1 MSSSPPTR
9 SLGPDVRL
17 TSEALERAAR
27 RPETQFRLTPAAT
40 DALSSARTALDDAD
54 DEFTTGDIDHI
65 LELLY
70 NRSEIYP
77 VNDRFRFTDLAEFDR
92 RYDDEA

>member
-1 MSSSPPTR
+1 MESP
-9 SLGPDVRL
+9 
-17 TSEALERAAR
+17 
-27 RPETQFRLTPAAT
+27 F
-40 DALSSARTALDDAD
+40 D

-70 NRSEIYP
+70 NRSEIYS

-92 RYDDEA
+92 RYHDDDDEA

>member
-1 MSSSPPTR
+1 MKHVRESP
-9 SLGPDVRL
+9 
-17 TSEALERAAR
+17 
-27 RPETQFRLTPAAT
+27 F
-40 DALSSARTALDDAD
+40 D

-77 VNDRFRFTDLAEFDR
+77 VNDRFTDPAKFDR
-92 RYDDEA
+92 RYHEDEA

>member
-1 MSSSPPTR
+1 M
-9 SLGPDVRL
+9 
-17 TSEALERAAR
+17 
-27 RPETQFRLTPAAT
+27 TPF
-40 DALSSARTALDDAD
+40 D

-77 VNDRFRFTDLAEFDR
+77 VNDRFRFTDPAEFDR
-92 RYDDEA
+92 RYDDDEA